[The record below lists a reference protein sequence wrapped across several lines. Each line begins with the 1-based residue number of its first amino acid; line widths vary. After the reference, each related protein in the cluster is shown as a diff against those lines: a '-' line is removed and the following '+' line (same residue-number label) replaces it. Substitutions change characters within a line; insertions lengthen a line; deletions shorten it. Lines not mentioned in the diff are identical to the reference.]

1 MIRQKKPGV
10 IYAKNLLKYIKCLNM
25 KKRKELAWKS
35 PFKIYFDRKLNDLLN
50 EGKNYNDTLQVSSS
64 IGTTQEDYVV
74 QVKQA
79 AKWRKKVSNADERLT
94 QRMLKNHE
102 NKKNYAKYKIKWKCI
117 GSNEKKWGKAATAY
131 EVLLGKIGKCYKNFL
146 CKKKIVKTGDGNCQ
160 FASVSTGMTEIG
172 IFRSAT
178 TLREATV

>member
-1 MIRQKKPGV
+1 MIRQKKPAV

-25 KKRKELAWKS
+25 EKRKELAWKS

-64 IGTTQEDYVV
+64 IGATQEDYVV

-102 NKKNYAKYKIKWKCI
+102 K
-117 GSNEKKWGKAATAY
+117 E
-131 EVLLGKIGKCYKNFL
+131 L
-146 CKKKIVKTGDGNCQ
+146 CKIQN
-160 FASVSTGMTEIG
+160 
-172 IFRSAT
+172 
-178 TLREATV
+178 